1 MPNFKVELYGD
12 VGFTADGSNILDFLT
27 REARDAYFDNLPHT
41 TRTGTSVNKDFL
53 DTGSIKLEVSD
64 ADTVKY
70 ANASYM
76 RVTSERFVQSTAEPS
91 HEVTYLFIASYEV
104 VSSAENTTVIRY
116 TVVNDNWMN
125 YQFDIKLRPCSVER
139 MHVDRWS
146 ADSKDIV
153 RTPCMDLLEGYYQSS
168 SDTPI
173 RNLTEEQSVDDMSLM
188 CVVYTTG
195 YSEKNA
201 EPYKIIC
208 MPVYNNNLEA
218 VKGKTRVGGSPQSY
232 FSLKDALD
240 GTLANDIGI
249 APSSIISVYV
259 QPLSSYRIFE
269 WLTLEGETPTYGISF
284 KGALYPSTL
293 SGRVAYEY
301 PLETEFTS
309 PGYSIILDSPSTP
322 SDGAMSDMKYE
333 PAMYRSPVR
342 QYKIRYGYVQF
353 PLPQNLCDALR
364 RDDIKLFTYS
374 PISLDGSG
382 SILYFGD
389 NLSKALANGWAF
401 ELPTLDGNIIN
412 DQWLEYL
419 YTSRGADRAMMWTNI
434 ATLGLSDLGSTYVSG
449 SIGYRSNMT
458 QAQARNLEMQTQ
470 LEQKNYYDMRSK
482 LSEARFADLN
492 IRELTSKE
500 NLATTMAKQSM
511 MASGIGGIAAA
522 GANAIGSYSAQ
533 ENRESAIK
541 NQPAIVSNGGNVM
554 GLFEGNMLGAS
565 VVESKVEPTIEN
577 RYFEL
582 FSKFGYYVG
591 AVTQPNLRTR
601 KFFNYLKT
609 NGAIVTGNAPQT
621 VLLNIASM
629 FDAGTTIWHMDKC
642 TKDTLYDYT
651 YENIERSLI

>member
-27 REARDAYFDNLPHT
+27 REARDAYFDDLPHT

-139 MHVDRWS
+139 MHVDRWNAS
-146 ADSKDIV
+146 SGVSIV
-153 RTPCMDLLEGYYQSS
+153 RMPCIDLLEGYYNVI
-168 SDTPI
+168 DKKAITNKGI
-173 RNLTEEQSVDDMSLM
+173 IDKEDMGLV

-195 YSEKNA
+195 YNERNPS
-201 EPYKIIC
+201 PYNIIVA
-208 MPVYNNNLEA
+208 PIYNQKMEA
-218 VKGKTRVGGSPQSY
+218 VKCYAGEFIT
-232 FSLKDALD
+232 LMDIID
-240 GTLANDIGI
+240 GTLANDLEI
-249 APSSIISVYV
+249 APSALISVYV
-259 QPLSSYRIFE
+259 QPLPSYDIIMRLGTNYYSVNFG
-269 WLTLEGETPTYGISF
+269 LGDSTPKQIGNKYAYYFPLAYSKFTQTSTGMFSIN
-284 KGALYPSTL
+284 GA
-293 SGRVAYEY
+293 VK
-301 PLETEFTS
+301 
-309 PGYSIILDSPSTP
+309 P
-322 SDGAMSDMKYE
+322 SDGSYNSSSYE
-333 PAMYRSPVR
+333 PAMYRNPVR
-342 QYKIRYGYVQF
+342 QYRLRYGNVQY
-353 PLPQNLCDALR
+353 PLPQNLVDTLDVNAILPLQE
-364 RDDIKLFTYS
+364 IGVS
-374 PISLDGSG
+374 MPITMDGSG
-382 SILYFGD
+382 QYLYFGD
-389 NLSKALANGWAF
+389 SLEEAIAKGWAY
-401 ELPTLDGNIIN
+401 EVPALDGNIIN

-458 QAQARNLEMQTQ
+458 QAKARQFEYQTQ
-470 LEQKNYYDMRSK
+470 ENMLYHLASTRPNSIQAYNSK
-482 LSEARFADLN
+482 LLMT
-492 IRELTSKE
+492 ELDRKAE
-500 NLATTMAKQSM
+500 LATGMATASM
-511 MASGIGGIAAA
+511 RAAAMSGIASA
-522 GANAIGSYSAQ
+522 GANAIASYSAQ
-533 ENRESAIK
+533 ENKESAIK
-541 NQPAIVSNGGNVM
+541 NQPAQVSNIGNLM
-554 GLFEGNMLGAS
+554 TLTQSNQLGCELITTEVDS
-565 VVESKVEPTIEN
+565 PVKE

>member
-27 REARDAYFDNLPHT
+27 REARDAYFDSLPHT

-64 ADTVKY
+64 TDTVKY
-70 ANASYM
+70 VNASYM

-91 HEVTYLFIASYEV
+91 QEVTYLFIASYEV
-104 VSSAENTTVIRY
+104 VSSNENTTVIRY

-146 ADSKDIV
+146 ADSDKPTV
-153 RTPCMDLLEGYYQSS
+153 KMPCLDLLEGYYNAIRKR
-168 SDTPI
+168 PI
-173 RNLTEEQSVDDMSLM
+173 TNQGVADENDIGLV
-188 CVVYTTG
+188 CVVYTLG
-195 YSEKNA
+195 YNERKAN
-201 EPYKIIC
+201 PYRILVAPI
-208 MPVYNNNLEA
+208 YNQKTEA
-218 VKGKTRVGGSPQSY
+218 VKCYAGEFISIS
-232 FSLKDALD
+232 DIID
-240 GTLANDIGI
+240 GTLANDLEI
-249 APSSIISVYV
+249 APSAVISVYV
-259 QPLSSYRIFE
+259 QPLPSYDIVMRLGTNYYSVNFGVGDSVPKQIGTKYAYDF
-269 WLTLEGETPTYGISF
+269 P
-284 KGALYPSTL
+284 L
-293 SGRVAYEY
+293 SGAKY
-301 PLETEFTS
+301 TQTS
-309 PGYSIILDSPSTP
+309 TGDFAFSFGDKPTDGSVKSTIF
-322 SDGAMSDMKYE
+322 E
-333 PAMYRSPVR
+333 PAMYRNPVC
-342 QYKIRYGYVQF
+342 QYKLRYGNVQYI
-353 PLPQNLCDALR
+353 LPQNLL
-364 RDDIKLFTYS
+364 DDLNAQSDMLKKIGVS
-374 PISLDGSG
+374 MPINMDGSG
-382 SILYFGD
+382 QYLYFGD
-389 NLSKALANGWAF
+389 SLEEAIAKGWAF
-401 ELPTLDGNIIN
+401 EVPALDGNIIN

-434 ATLGLSDLGSTYVSG
+434 ATLGLADLGSTYVSG

-458 QAQARNLEMQTQ
+458 QAKARQFEYQTQ
-470 LEQKNYYDMRSK
+470 ENMLYHLASTRPNSIQAYNSK
-482 LSEARFADLN
+482 LLMT
-492 IRELTSKE
+492 ELDRKAE
-500 NLATTMAKQSM
+500 LATGMATASM
-511 MASGIGGIAAA
+511 RAAAMSGIASA
-522 GANAIGSYSAQ
+522 GANAIASYSAQ
-533 ENRESAIK
+533 ENKESAIK
-541 NQPAIVSNGGNVM
+541 NQPAQVSSIGNIM
-554 GLFEGNMLGAS
+554 TLMQSKQLGCELITTE
-565 VVESKVEPTIEN
+565 VVDPVKS